1 MDDHVV
7 EVEEHPPRTGVAL
20 AAAHLDAMGCQTLV
34 ERVDDRVHLALAEH
48 SSDHKPVS
56 KAGDLADID
65 NGDILRQPLGQFV
78 DNFLNKLISF
88 QRITLPG
95 EAPDS
100 VSKRA

>member
-1 MDDHVV
+1 VDDHVV
-7 EVEEHPPRTGVAL
+7 EVEEYPSRTGVAL
-20 AAAHLDAMGCQTLV
+20 APPHLDAMGCQALIKC
-34 ERVDDRVHLALAEH
+34 VDYRVHLALAEH
-48 SSDHKPVS
+48 SSNHKPVG

-65 NGDILRQPLGQFV
+65 DGDILRQSLGQFV